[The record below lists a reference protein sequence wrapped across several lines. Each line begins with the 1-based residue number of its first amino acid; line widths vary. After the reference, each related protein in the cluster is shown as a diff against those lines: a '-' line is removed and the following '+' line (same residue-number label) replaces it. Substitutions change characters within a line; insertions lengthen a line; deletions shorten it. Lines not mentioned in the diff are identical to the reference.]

1 MFNFFNENSSVSP
14 KQSGLKLGDSFINH
28 LISINHEIYESLDAG
43 LEVRNVFL
51 DISKAFDKFRMKE
64 LFSNYLKWNIRKCI
78 ETFD

>member
-1 MFNFFNENSSVSP
+1 MFNFFNENSSISP

-51 DISKAFDKFRMKE
+51 DISKAFDKVLHEGVIFK
-64 LFSNYLKWNIRKCI
+64 LLKM
-78 ETFD
+78 EYQEMY